1 MAKSGTINGKQSGNR
16 PYLRLRWDIR
26 SQDVANN
33 RSRVRLRLYIVA
45 PYRVSYSAN
54 KKGRL
59 SGSNFT
65 HTSGMSGTGEK
76 LIRTQE
82 VWTSHNSNGSKTAT
96 YSAWYDI
103 NITYSGSYIGRLSLS
118 GTASLDTIP
127 RASTLSSFSMGAS
140 LKEGTANTV
149 RLGISRKSS
158 SFTHDVQLRMGS
170 ATIASW
176 NGQSTPSSL
185 SLSESQVNNMLSRM
199 SSSTSST
206 VTLRVQTKSGSSNI
220 GSAVSRTATASVSST
235 VVPTINDRFD
245 ISISGSGAD
254 KTMGNYI
261 QNMSKAKVV
270 FTSSARGGAGV
281 SRRTVTVDGTIHNGY
296 NITSQTLSKSGSI
309 PVKVEITD
317 TRGRKASKTKDISV
331 LAYSTPTISSFRV
344 ERESGNQSRAQI
356 TYSGTS
362 STLPSKNKVNIKV
375 QRQLTG
381 GSSWSTIDSRDDSGD
396 DSGNFNRSIV
406 DTGASTSSSYM
417 YRVVATDT
425 VKNTA
430 TREQSLSTARVLFD
444 MNADK
449 GIGIGKMHERGA
461 LDVAGS
467 AYFEEPIRGA
477 IAVED
482 TRDKNSPPIDYMN
495 MGRGVYHEFKRR
507 TVIDSPPIEPQN
519 ASYINL
525 TTYVGWKD
533 SSGGYPFQI
542 AFGDN
547 GEVATRTGVSSNSW
561 GSWAEYLKSDS
572 SGNFAIKNSNG
583 QYSVFKKGG
592 SVAFAMGSPTTHTT
606 TGAHFQVYHDGR
618 VQISGNE
625 VIGVNRSNI
634 PEGGN
639 LNNYLEYGHY
649 DTGNNK
655 NTATLK
661 NCPTGTSSGVE
672 VFPVGSSTAQRLTQY
687 DNRATYQRTYYA
699 YGDKWYDWKKVY

>member
-1 MAKSGTINGKQSGNR
+1 MAKSGTINGTQSGNR
-16 PYLRLRWDIR
+16 PYLRLKWDIR

-59 SGSNFT
+59 SGSDFT

-176 NGQSTPSSL
+176 NGQATPSSL
-185 SLSESQVNNMLSRM
+185 SLSVSQVNNMLSRM

-261 QNMSKAKVV
+261 QNMSKAKVI

-281 SRRTVTVDGTIHNGY
+281 SKRTVTVDGRVHNGY
-296 NITSQTLSKSGSI
+296 DITSQTLSKSGSI

-317 TRGRKASKTKDISV
+317 TRGRKASKTKNISV
-331 LAYSTPTISSFRV
+331 LAYSTPAISSFRV

-362 STLPSKNKVNIKV
+362 STLSNKNKVNIRV

-381 GSSWSTIDSRDDSGD
+381 GSGWTTIDSRD

-425 VKNTA
+425 VGGSA
-430 TREQSLSTARVLFD
+430 TREQSLSTARVLLD
-444 MNADK
+444 LNADK

-461 LDVAGS
+461 LDVDGDV
-467 AYFEEPIRGA
+467 YFGGVRFDQIETVLPSGDGTVSYWQSISPGKYTVDPDTFTGQPHPYLF
-477 IAVED
+477 VEVLG
-482 TRDKNSPPIDYMN
+482 K
-495 MGRGVYHEFKRR
+495 
-507 TVIDSPPIEPQN
+507 
-519 ASYINL
+519 
-525 TTYVGWKD
+525 
-533 SSGGYPFQI
+533 
-542 AFGDN
+542 
-547 GEVATRTGVSSNSW
+547 
-561 GSWAEYLKSDS
+561 
-572 SGNFAIKNSNG
+572 
-583 QYSVFKKGG
+583 
-592 SVAFAMGSPTTHTT
+592 
-606 TGAHFQVYHDGR
+606 
-618 VQISGNE
+618 
-625 VIGVNRSNI
+625 
-634 PEGGN
+634 
-639 LNNYLEYGHY
+639 
-649 DTGNNK
+649 
-655 NTATLK
+655 
-661 NCPTGTSSGVE
+661 SSGVAE
-672 VFPVGSSTAQRLTQY
+672 RTVLAYGKGNKRHVAYIMVVNSNSSQNDGRTWKPLVADDFIVERGGDVTEGYEKWESGILKVWM
-687 DNRATYQRTYYA
+687 RATTTVNANSYRSLDIEFPTRTISGGNAQATLRTTSGTSYA
-699 YGDKWYDWKKVY
+699 LRVSRAMISSGIGTNGGVNVHIRNDSSSNHTKTQVQVEAITRWR